1 MTYKIFLSVVIVL
14 RSQSDDCKKILTDV
28 SSVIAK
34 IVNDYEII
42 VIDNA
47 SNDDT
52 ISSLKRLTNEQG
64 IPNLQV
70 YALTKQ
76 VELDTASWVGI
87 ENALGD
93 FTLVINPLL
102 DDINFLPEMLN
113 NATGGFDVV
122 FAKNSK
128 IIPQRLF
135 YRVCY
140 AIFNRAYK
148 LASGIDLSNDAPQ
161 FKIVSRTVVNFI
173 LQHPRPVLAYKHLPV
188 TGGFSRI
195 NLDYKWMPKVA
206 HTKRLSDDFNR
217 GMRLLF
223 STTRLP
229 MRLVTLVSLFA
240 ASANF
245 LYAIYVISIAIFKSN
260 VAPGWISLSLQQS
273 GMFFLMSIVLF
284 VLGEYILQMVSLIN
298 EGPSYH
304 IAHEFTS
311 DRMTRHE
318 KLNIEEKR
326 SKS

>member
-1 MTYKIFLSVVIVL
+1 M
-14 RSQSDDCKKILTDV
+14 
-28 SSVIAK
+28 SSVIAG
-34 IVNDYEII
+34 IVSDYEII
-42 VIDNA
+42 IIDNA

-76 VELDTASWVGI
+76 VDLDTAEWVGI

-113 NATGGFDVV
+113 KATGKFDVV

-128 IIPQRLF
+128 NILQRPF
-135 YRVCY
+135 YRLCY
-140 AIFNRAYK
+140 AIFNKIFK
-148 LASGIDLSNDAPQ
+148 LASGIDLANEAPQ
-161 FKIVSRTVVNFI
+161 CKIINRAVVNFI
-173 LQHPRPVLAYKHLPV
+173 LQHPRPYLAYKHLLV
-188 TGGFSRI
+188 TGGFNRI
-195 NLDYKWMPKVA
+195 SLDYKWIPKSA
-206 HTKRLSDDFNR
+206 YTKSLGDDFNR

-229 MRLVTLVSLFA
+229 MRLVSIFSLFA
-240 ASANF
+240 ASTNF
-245 LYAIYVISIAIFKSN
+245 LYAIYVISIAIFKTN
-260 VAPGWISLSLQQS
+260 VAPGWVSLSLQQS

-284 VLGEYILQMVSLIN
+284 VLGEYILQMVALSN
-298 EGPSYH
+298 EGPPYH
-304 IAHEFTS
+304 VAHEFNST
-311 DRMTRHE
+311 RITRHE
-318 KLNIEEKR
+318 KLNIEEMS